1 MIIST
6 SKQKGEEGTMTNFQ
20 LDKVHSS
27 ITFQVKHMMVSK
39 AKGEFTNF
47 DVEVE
52 GDINQLESLKA
63 KVIIHAAS
71 IDTKNDDRDNHL
83 RSADFF
89 DVENYPSITFISDSV
104 KKVSDSEYEVTGQL
118 TIKDVTKTE
127 TFKVEYNGQSKN
139 PMTGSIVVG
148 FDVEGKINREDY
160 GLTWNA
166 ALETGGFLVGKEV
179 KIFGSFEFV
188 VS

>member
-1 MIIST
+1 
-6 SKQKGEEGTMTNFQ
+6 MTNFQ
-20 LDKVHSS
+20 LDKIHSS
-27 ITFQVKHMMVSK
+27 ISFQVKHMMIAK
-39 AKGEFTNF
+39 AKGEFNEF
-47 DVEVE
+47 DIEVE
-52 GDINQLESLKA
+52 GDINQLESS
-63 KVIIHAAS
+63 KVKVTIQAAS
-71 IDTKNDDRDNHL
+71 IDTKNEDRDNHL

-89 DVENYPSITFISDSV
+89 DVEHYPTITFISDSV
-104 KKVSDSEYEVTGQL
+104 KKVSDDEYEVTGQL

-127 TFKVEYNGQSKN
+127 TFKVEFNGQSKN
-139 PMTGSIVVG
+139 PITGSIVAG

-166 ALETGGFLVGKEV
+166 ALETGGFLIGKEV

>member
-1 MIIST
+1 MIIS
-6 SKQKGEEGTMTNFQ
+6 KQKEEKGTMTNFQ
-20 LDKVHSS
+20 LDKIHSS
-27 ITFQVKHMMVSK
+27 ISFQVKHMMIAK
-39 AKGEFTNF
+39 AKGEFNEF
-47 DVEVE
+47 DIEVE
-52 GDINQLESLKA
+52 GDINQLESS
-63 KVIIHAAS
+63 KVKVTIQAAS
-71 IDTKNDDRDNHL
+71 IDTKNEDRDNHL

-89 DVENYPSITFISDSV
+89 DVEHYPTITFISDSV
-104 KKVSDSEYEVTGQL
+104 KKVSTNEYEVTGQL

-127 TFKVEYNGQSKN
+127 TFKVEFNGQSKH
-139 PMTGSIVVG
+139 PMTGSIVAG

-166 ALETGGFLVGKEV
+166 ALETGGFLIGKEV